1 MALFTFQL
9 ALHQM
14 WANNFTT
21 RLTSWNQLREQ
32 AQLLPVEQALEL
44 INAWWFNVPW
54 KPYYLHWDDQE
65 IWPDPWQ
72 ILSDNIYCDLARGL
86 GILYTITLLDRADL
100 TSATL
105 VLTEQGDNLVLV
117 ENLKYILNWDRDT
130 IVNTNQ
136 EVKIKQQLTQQAVKQ
151 QYL

>member
-1 MALFTFQL
+1 MN
-9 ALHQM
+9 
-14 WANNFTT
+14 WPVNFSA
-21 RLTSWNQLREQ
+21 RLESWNQLRDSCQ
-32 AQLLPVEQALEL
+32 NLPIESALAA
-44 INAWWFNVPW
+44 INDWWFNVPW
-54 KPYYLHWDDQE
+54 KPYYLHWDDRE
-65 IWPDPWQ
+65 LWPDPWQ

-117 ENLKYILNWDRDT
+117 DNLKYILNWDRDT

-136 EVKIKQQLTQQAVKQ
+136 EVKIKRQLEQQAVKQ